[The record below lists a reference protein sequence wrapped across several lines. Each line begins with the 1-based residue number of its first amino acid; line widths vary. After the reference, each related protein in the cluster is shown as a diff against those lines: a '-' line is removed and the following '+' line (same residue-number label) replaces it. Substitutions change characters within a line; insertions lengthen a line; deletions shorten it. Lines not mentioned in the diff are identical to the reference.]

1 MVVRFKK
8 KAVKM
13 RGSKTHGYGSK
24 KKHRGSGSHGG
35 KGHAGSH
42 KHKIHHYIKYEP
54 DHFGKKGFHSIAQRF
69 GGKPSFINLSEV
81 DALASE
87 LGKDSLDLRG
97 KYDRLLGRGKLTKAL
112 KIRVRYASRKA
123 IEKVEQAGGKVLVG

>member
-1 MVVRFKK
+1 MVVRHEKK
-8 KAVKM
+8 SVKM

-54 DHFGKKGFHSIAQRF
+54 DHFGKRGFHSIPQRF
-69 GGKPSFINLSEV
+69 GKKPSFINLSELSK
-81 DALASE
+81 LAEE
-87 LGKDSLDLRG
+87 LGKNEIDLRSVA
-97 KYDRLLGRGKLTKAL
+97 DRLLGRGEIKKA
-112 KIRVRYASRKA
+112 ITVRVKYASRIAREK
-123 IEKVEQAGGKVLVG
+123 IEKAGGKVLAE